1 MSLPDPLAI
10 TAAPAPPSA
19 ASLPTSAPECAAS
32 STSTQ
37 HHRLARWGI
46 GGEQLL
52 FWLLLALWTLNVCD
66 LLLTRYSLWLG
77 FATEENGVMRY
88 FLHESAV
95 SATAFKIGVVTVG
108 SLVLWRVRHR
118 PTALVAAVLLTGI
131 FAAVVAYQAAWV
143 LSL

>member
-1 MSLPDPLAI
+1 MTPSEPIVTA
-10 TAAPAPPSA
+10 TAAAPPPA
-19 ASLPTSAPECAAS
+19 GATLPTDPRSPS
-32 STSTQ
+32 NGPHS
-37 HHRLARWGI
+37 RLTRWGI
-46 GGEQLL
+46 GTEQLL

-88 FLHESAV
+88 FLHEGTV
-95 SATAFKIGVVTVG
+95 SSTAFKIGIVTVG

-118 PTALVAAVLLTGI
+118 PSALIAAALLTGV

>member
-1 MSLPDPLAI
+1 MSLTERLATADPPAVASPGSPPP
-10 TAAPAPPSA
+10 AAPPG
-19 ASLPTSAPECAAS
+19 
-32 STSTQ
+32 
-37 HHRLARWGI
+37 RLARWGI

-66 LLLTRYSLWLG
+66 LLLTRYVLWLG

-88 FLHESAV
+88 FLHEGTV
-95 SATAFKIGVVTVG
+95 SSTAFKIGIVTVG

-118 PTALVAAVLLTGI
+118 PTALVAAALLTGV